1 MKCRFC
7 NTLLEKKFL
16 DLGKTPL
23 ANSYLKQNE
32 LTKPESYFPLCA
44 YLCEKCFLV
53 QVEDVEKPEHIF
65 SSYAYFSSFSTTW
78 LKHVKKF
85 ADFSIKKFNLNEN
98 SLVVE
103 IASNDGYLLQ
113 NFKKK
118 NIPILGIEPASN
130 IAKIAEENG
139 VPTIVKFF
147 GKKTAQ
153 KLVELNKKAD
163 LLIAFNV
170 LPHVP
175 NINDFLQ
182 GMKIL
187 LKSDGITVIQFSA
200 YMIPLIKYNEFD
212 MIYHEHF
219 SYFSLFTIQKI
230 LEYHKL
236 VIFDVEELQIHGGSL
251 RLYIKHRENNQIKIN
266 DSVSQLTKKEKEFGI
281 IKPQIYLDYQN
292 NILNI
297 RNNIRDF
304 LINEKKSG
312 KKIVC
317 YGAPAKGNTL
327 LNYCNIGTDIIDYT
341 VDKSPHKQ
349 DLFLPGTHIPIFSTN
364 KILETKPDYVVILA
378 WNLKDEIIEQMNFI
392 REWGGK
398 FVILL
403 PELKIIN

>member
-1 MKCRFC
+1 
-7 NTLLEKKFL
+7 
-16 DLGKTPL
+16 
-23 ANSYLKQNE
+23 
-32 LTKPESYFPLCA
+32 
-44 YLCEKCFLV
+44 
-53 QVEDVEKPEHIF
+53 
-65 SSYAYFSSFSTTW
+65 
-78 LKHVKKF
+78 
-85 ADFSIKKFNLNEN
+85 
-98 SLVVE
+98 
-103 IASNDGYLLQ
+103 
-113 NFKKK
+113 
-118 NIPILGIEPASN
+118 
-130 IAKIAEENG
+130 
-139 VPTIVKFF
+139 
-147 GKKTAQ
+147 
-153 KLVELNKKAD
+153 
-163 LLIAFNV
+163 
-170 LPHVP
+170 
-175 NINDFLQ
+175 
-182 GMKIL
+182 MKIL

-230 LEYHKL
+230 LKYHKL

-266 DSVSQLTKKEKEFGI
+266 DSVSQLTQKEKEFGI

-364 KILETKPDYVVILA
+364 KILETKPDYVVILP